1 MEYNGKTY
9 YIGEDV
15 IATSQSCYCGLF
27 GKIVEIRDGE
37 DKETDNSTPEI
48 FCNFTAPIFPKD
60 VEKFKNRF
68 SSLYGE
74 LQNINDID
82 LDNVIMAPDMIR
94 NISENTKGKTITVYV
109 LEEEWMST
117 VENITVT
124 GKEVTADVP
133 VGVYN
138 VFVPAPGGE
147 KAIVIN
153 NRTGYKAIK
162 EGETAVYDITAEEV
176 GGSEFYD
183 ATIALGSNY
192 GYSGNYFV
200 AATDIKN
207 MTLRMVSKNA
217 NPHVNYGTNT
227 FSSFTVLDENG
238 EQLVSKVHPGRGV
251 AAGDETI
258 PIKVGYRLKVYHREP
273 WRGCSVKASA
283 VSAYVYGE
291 KEQNSEY
298 VVTEYGLE
306 KVSPTA
312 IAAQDSF
319 YKTVA
324 AYLNQVKEA
333 NQKSDFRNADK
344 LAEEKAKVNSAYAKF
359 TTEQQENFKTEF
371 AGYFPFNEGV
381 KNFDIAEIPPQ
392 DYTGEPVKAPLKVSA
407 NGKEL
412 TEDTDYRTEYL
423 NNVEIGTAR
432 VRIYGL
438 NDYNNYVGDVIFEIR
453 RSPKM
458 STEFT
463 VVSDVASYEYSGG
476 VKRPSATVTIDG
488 KTLTR
493 GVDYNLSWA
502 DNTNV
507 GTAKVIAT
515 GIGNYVG
522 ISGEGTFQI
531 TGKAVKLEVET
542 LTKMFSYN
550 GKAHEPELKVTYDR
564 TTLKAGTDYTAE
576 YTNNIEIGTANVK
589 VTGIGNF
596 AGSTGEGTFLITEPE
611 TPIATG
617 GNAFS
622 NWKLEMKGWV
632 PSIYCQIIFDV
643 EKGKLQV
650 ISTNAK
656 PHDLVDAKFAEIA
669 VYDTKGSRVY
679 YKYYHGNRSNGAGTD
694 NIDIGLGYT
703 VEMYFKEPTR
713 GTMYSTAA
721 RAAKMTFG
729 NTTKFEIVPE
739 GLKRLTPDAMTDDD
753 ANTKYSEVVGLYMD
767 DVAAKNTKADF
778 ADETKIKDYKQAVEN
793 ALKLFNADNMNAFK
807 TKYASSY
814 PFNTPFAVTD
824 ENGIVYDGNLKA
836 GSYKARLVLLSGQ
849 ETAAVVIA
857 KYIDGALTES
867 KLSEPTQKQEVIKT
881 EAVAVTDED
890 LTKNVEIKAFAW
902 DSMGNIRPI
911 YDLKHITK

>member
-138 VFVPAPGGE
+138 VFVPAPVGE

-162 EGETAVYDITAEEV
+162 EGETAIYDITAEEV

-344 LAEEKAKVNSAYAKF
+344 LADEKAKVNSAYAKF

-522 ISGEGTFQI
+522 IS
-531 TGKAVKLEVET
+531 
-542 LTKMFSYN
+542 
-550 GKAHEPELKVTYDR
+550 
-564 TTLKAGTDYTAE
+564 
-576 YTNNIEIGTANVK
+576 
-589 VTGIGNF
+589 
-596 AGSTGEGTFLITEPE
+596 GEGTFLITEPE

-867 KLSEPTQKQEVIKT
+867 KLSEPTQKQEVIET